1 MRKIL
6 ILFIIGFTFESCGVK
21 MGVTMPMGDG
31 VYTLTWNGRSG
42 YVALGK
48 IKRKVYDEAKI
59 YANDKNAIVEVISV
73 NEVKTGFG
81 VWPQIDLTFR
91 LVDGT
96 EKLANPENLNV
107 TTTRF
112 TSSAN
117 GKRTS
122 RQTIIKQDISEKE
135 NDKYEKLLKLG
146 SLKKEGILTEQE
158 FLTEK
163 NKILNSVNKDSST
176 KKNDKYG
183 KLLKLD
189 NLKKQGIIT
198 EKEFT
203 KEKNKILTENI

>member
-31 VYTLTWNGRSG
+31 VYTLTGNGRSG

-122 RQTIIKQDISEKE
+122 RQTIIKQDNYEKE
-135 NDKYEKLLKLG
+135 NDKYEKLLKLD
-146 SLKKEGILTEQE
+146 SQKKEEI
-158 FLTEK
+158 
-163 NKILNSVNKDSST
+163 
-176 KKNDKYG
+176 
-183 KLLKLD
+183 
-189 NLKKQGIIT
+189 
-198 EKEFT
+198 
-203 KEKNKILTENI
+203 